1 MAISGSKPNKV
12 TVDGTEV
19 TVRAGSGIPGVK
31 GDTGSQGP
39 AGTAATVAVGT
50 VTTLSPGSP
59 ATVSNSG
66 TAGAAVLDF
75 GIPQGV
81 TGSQGPAGTAATVT
95 VGSVTTGTAGSTAT
109 VTNSGTS
116 SAAVLDFTIPRGDK
130 GDTGSQGPQGATGPE
145 GGTSTL
151 TTKGDLLTRTT
162 TAVARLPVGA
172 SDGHI
177 LTVDAAEATGMK
189 WAAAPASGIPATLI
203 DAKGDL
209 IVGSAAD
216 TAARLAVGA
225 TNGHVLTVDSAQGLG
240 VKWEINNGATPIRPL
255 AGATAIWT
263 LPGNYG
269 QVDRNATIVLAAN
282 TLYYFPFSVPKAFTP
297 SQIGIHVTSTGS
309 GSAYLWLYAIDND
322 MATTGAPVLDVTSAG
337 GYNVSTLGTKSTT
350 GLTTKIE
357 PGNFMFV
364 LGSTA
369 GITVQGSG
377 IIHPWTD
384 PTTPGSNNAWVYRRA
399 VSPLPTTAPNPL
411 TSWDTYSAQTTRSVF
426 PVFWR

>member
-50 VTTLSPGSP
+50 VATLSPGSP

-75 GIPQGV
+75 GIPQGAA
-81 TGSQGPAGTAATVT
+81 GSQGPAGTAATVA

-162 TAVARLPVGA
+162 SAVARQ
-172 SDGHI
+172 
-177 LTVDAAEATGMK
+177 
-189 WAAAPASGIPATLI
+189 
-203 DAKGDL
+203 
-209 IVGSAAD
+209 
-216 TAARLAVGA
+216 AVG
-225 TNGHVLTVDSAQGLG
+225 TTDGHVLKV
-240 VKWEINNGATPIRPL
+240 
-255 AGATAIWT
+255 
-263 LPGNYG
+263 
-269 QVDRNATIVLAAN
+269 AA
-282 TLYYFPFSVPKAFTP
+282 AE
-297 SQIGIHVTSTGS
+297 
-309 GSAYLWLYAIDND
+309 
-322 MATTGAPVLDVTSAG
+322 
-337 GYNVSTLGTKSTT
+337 TT
-350 GLTTKIE
+350 GLLWQGQSEVIVVAISDETTAITTGNAKVTFRMPFAMTLTAVRASLSTASSSGLPTFDINEGGVSILSTKITIDANE
-357 PGNFMFV
+357 
-364 LGSTA
+364 LTSTTA
-369 GITVQGSG
+369 ATPPVISDTALADDAEITVDVDVAGTG
-377 IIHPWTD
+377 AK
-384 PTTPGSNNAWVYRRA
+384 GAKVYLIGRR
-399 VSPLPTTAPNPL
+399 T
-411 TSWDTYSAQTTRSVF
+411 
-426 PVFWR
+426 